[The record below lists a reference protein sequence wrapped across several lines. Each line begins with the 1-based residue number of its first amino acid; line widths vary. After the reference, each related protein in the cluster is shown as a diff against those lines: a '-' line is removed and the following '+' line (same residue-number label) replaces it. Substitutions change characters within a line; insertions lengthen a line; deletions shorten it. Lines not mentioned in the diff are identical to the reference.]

1 MRFIRRVQTEEVTL
15 MTDETFLPLETLH
28 PDAENQFMG
37 TIKNT
42 NKIQFMRPYVGKVLQ
57 SLLRSVQR
65 TETPLSAVMSPVGII
80 SRRPL
85 SLTTKLSI
93 QLSSIVTADKPEA
106 I

>member
-1 MRFIRRVQTEEVTL
+1 
-15 MTDETFLPLETLH
+15 MTDETFLPLKTLR
-28 PDAENQFMG
+28 PDAENQFKA
-37 TIKNT
+37 IKNT

-57 SLLRSVQR
+57 SLLHSVQG
-65 TETPLSAVMSPVGII
+65 TETPLSAVMSPAGII

-93 QLSSIVTADKPEA
+93 QLSSIVTTDKSEA